1 MLPLG
6 LLMSD
11 LLGWQPLVVE
21 AKFNKEL
28 LTLGMLN
35 LIFFPGNSLSGNL
48 LTFGSL
54 NILLLC
60 ISDIYPNPQHILKS
74 YSFR

>member
-35 LIFFPGNSLSGNL
+35 LIFFQGIRYLE
-48 LTFGSL
+48 TY
-54 NILLLC
+54 LLLVV
-60 ISDIYPNPQHILKS
+60 
-74 YSFR
+74 